1 MKGLNEKY
9 LKELEI
15 EQQKLTKRYLPIS
28 KRRYEERILNNE
40 NINKE
45 RINRSNQILF
55 G

>member
-1 MKGLNEKY
+1 MKGLNEQY
-9 LKELEI
+9 LKELEL
-15 EQQKLTKRYLPIS
+15 EQQKLTKRYLPILQL
-28 KRRYEERILNNE
+28 RYEERILNNE